1 MDGFRLTV
9 EEIRS
14 LRVLHRRCRDRR
26 LADRVKA
33 VVLLGTGWTVTDT
46 AEALLLEEDTVRS
59 YRQAY
64 QQGGADLL
72 LTVRYQ
78 GREPKLK
85 PDQTRELDQH
95 LSTTTYL
102 RVQDIVAY
110 KPLRWSTRWPG

>member
-1 MDGFRLTV
+1 M
-9 EEIRS
+9 
-14 LRVLHRRCRDRR
+14 RVLHRRCRDRW